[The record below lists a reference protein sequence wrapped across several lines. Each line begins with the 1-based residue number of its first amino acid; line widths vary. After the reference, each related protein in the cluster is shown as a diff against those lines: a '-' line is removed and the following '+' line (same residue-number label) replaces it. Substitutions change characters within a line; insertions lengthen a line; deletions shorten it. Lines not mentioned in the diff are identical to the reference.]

1 MSSLPN
7 SMLLVICI
15 ICLTGLAG
23 CKSYLPKTELAA
35 PGAFNGRLTV
45 DGDKR
50 TYRLKIPEGYTNEKP
65 LPLVLALH
73 GAFSSGRK
81 MERFSGFSALAD
93 KEGFIVVYPDGIGL
107 FGLLRHWNAGFCCG
121 RAMTANWNDTAFL
134 VGLIDVLSEQLA
146 VDTKRIYLVGISNG
160 GMLAHRFAAEN
171 PQRIAAVA
179 LVASAVGARWQGQGE
194 MQSVFPPSLPVPAI
208 IIHAKDDPVIP
219 FEGGRGDDRDD
230 VEYLGP
236 KDAVAFWC
244 GVNQCGEAPVENI
257 RLHEKGD
264 WIRWDT
270 CMDGSEVAFLAV
282 DKGGHAWPGQQ
293 TNPPS
298 GNTSVDE
305 ISATE
310 AAWRF
315 MSRFSRE

>member
-1 MSSLPN
+1 MSSRSN

-15 ICLTGLAG
+15 ICLAGLTG
-23 CKSYLPKTELAA
+23 CKSYLPKTALAA
-35 PGAFNGRLTV
+35 PEALNGRLTV
-45 DGDKR
+45 GGDNR
-50 TYRLKIPEGYTNEKP
+50 TYRLHIPEGYANEKP
-65 LPLVLALH
+65 VPLVLALH

-93 KEGFIVVYPDGIGL
+93 KEGFIMVYPDGIGL

-134 VGLIDVLSEQLA
+134 LRLIDVLSEHLA
-146 VDTKRIYLVGISNG
+146 VDPKRIYLVGMSNG
-160 GMLAHRFAAEN
+160 GMLAHRFAAEH

-179 LVASAVGARWQGQGE
+179 LVAAAVGARWQEHGE
-194 MQSVFPPSLPVPAI
+194 MLGVLPPSLPVPAI

-219 FEGGRGDDRDD
+219 FEGGRGDNRDD

-244 GVNQCGEAPVENI
+244 GANQCGEVPVENV
-257 RLHEKGD
+257 RFQEKGD
-264 WIRWDT
+264 WLRWDT
-270 CMDGSEVAFLAV
+270 CMGGAEVAFLAV
-282 DKGGHAWPGQQ
+282 DKGGHVWPGEL
-293 TNPPS
+293 TDPPNPSADNIS
-298 GNTSVDE
+298 G
-305 ISATE
+305 TE

-315 MSRFSRE
+315 LSRFSRE